1 MQHRPEQR
9 VACERAC
16 GAISCSQWPLVQ
28 SVIISAQKNAYPASE
43 RAAQSR
49 AISCNQWPLVQ
60 SVSISDHQRQSAAI
74 TCKRDAHEL
83 NRECHRGPDP
93 HSQRAD
99 IHAEILAVQ
108 QPQRTRVAVDEPY
121 VKAISGTQWHSVA
134 LSGPQRRLDALRCA
148 QRHSVAISGDWMHLD
163 ALKGNWRRGLYPD
176 GEGNQHACKR
186 PLPRATCSCTNGEG
200 NQHACK
206 RTCIEAEQLEP
217 PASATCDHIGLLWAE
232 GRVPCPQLE
241 VQRADLMRR
250 AIRGG
255 DHSGSDEESNQWRSS

>member
-1 MQHRPEQR
+1 M
-9 VACERAC
+9 
-16 GAISCSQWPLVQ
+16 
-28 SVIISAQKNAYPASE
+28 
-43 RAAQSR
+43 
-49 AISCNQWPLVQ
+49 
-60 SVSISDHQRQSAAI
+60 SISDHQRQSAAI

-108 QPQRTRVAVDEPY
+108 QPQRTRVAVDEPC
-121 VKAISGTQWHSVA
+121 VQAISGTQW
-134 LSGPQRRLDALRCA
+134 
-148 QRHSVAISGDWMHLD
+148 HSVAISGDWMHLD

-186 PLPRATCSCTNGEG
+186 PLPRMGKGNQHACKRPLPRATCSCTNGEG
-200 NQHACK
+200 NQHACE

-217 PASATCDHIGLLWAE
+217 PASATCDYIGFLWAE